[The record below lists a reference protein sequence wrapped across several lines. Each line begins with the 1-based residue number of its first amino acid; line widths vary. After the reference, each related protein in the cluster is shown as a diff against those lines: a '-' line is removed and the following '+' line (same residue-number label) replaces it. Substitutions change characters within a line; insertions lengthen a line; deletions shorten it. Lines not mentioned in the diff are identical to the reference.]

1 MERLD
6 KKTTIL
12 FPPDLYRRLEE
23 VGKAKGIS
31 VGELIRRAVKREYQ
45 LGDAG
50 ERMAAVERLTRIE
63 TPVSD
68 WEELEKE
75 ISQGAIER

>member
-23 VGKAKGIS
+23 VGKTKGMS

-68 WEELEKE
+68 WEEMEKE